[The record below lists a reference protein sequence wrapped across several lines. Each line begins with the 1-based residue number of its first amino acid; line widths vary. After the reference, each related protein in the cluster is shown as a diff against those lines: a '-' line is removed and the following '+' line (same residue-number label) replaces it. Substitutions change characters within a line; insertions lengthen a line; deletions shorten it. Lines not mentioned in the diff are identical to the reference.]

1 VDANERRQIGDL
13 SHEWMRIH
21 TRVDANGFTIYRRG
35 CKQFSGGL
43 ITAEPTPSGA
53 RKDLA
58 GQIVKLAG
66 LEEA

>member
-1 VDANERRQIGDL
+1 MKGVKSGIFHMSGCG
-13 SHEWMRIH
+13 IH